1 MAKENLHKKG
11 SHRMA
16 TASKPESQLEI
27 EDRELDATI
36 RGLAERAHRVIQKA
50 RGKMTP
56 EDRERADRN
65 ATEILDAASAAAREV
80 QRRA

>member
-11 SHRMA
+11 PHRMA

-36 RGLAERAHRVIQKA
+36 KALAEKANRVIQKA
-50 RGKMTP
+50 RSKMTP
-56 EDRERADRN
+56 EDRERADQN
-65 ATEILDAASAAAREV
+65 ANAILDAASAAAREA